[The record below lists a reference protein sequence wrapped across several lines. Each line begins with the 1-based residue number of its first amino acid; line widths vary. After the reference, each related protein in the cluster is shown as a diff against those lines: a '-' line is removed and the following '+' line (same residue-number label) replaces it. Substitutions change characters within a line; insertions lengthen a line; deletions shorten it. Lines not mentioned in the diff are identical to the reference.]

1 MDTII
6 TYDEVTKLLAEAP
19 NCNPRPNFEN
29 IRTLKRFLI
38 KKLRTLL
45 CPQSAIMGW
54 SGMVMDPVLYSLVEP
69 TPFMLPADPGNTAS
83 YPHHRNLPR
92 TEQANIDAT
101 FERQKNYFLSYIN
114 IYRAIFNVLDTK
126 IDDAFKVGTT
136 PGQTWTSAMSITD
149 ILTQLT
155 NTYGK
160 PNASILFVNN
170 ATFSQ
175 QYDPRD
181 PPEML
186 FKRLEE
192 CQEVAILGDQP
203 YTAVQLLNTATHL
216 LETCGHY
223 TLEFQQWD
231 AKPPAEKTYANL
243 KTFIQEAYTGRLNR
257 GGNTTSAQA
266 GFTTINYVEDDD
278 DTVATL
284 TEHVASLAATS
295 QHNTETANSNVQQI
309 NAALQHLQQQ
319 QQQLRAPITRMG
331 TFGSASRMQC
341 RARV

>member
-1 MDTII
+1 
-6 TYDEVTKLLAEAP
+6 
-19 NCNPRPNFEN
+19 
-29 IRTLKRFLI
+29 
-38 KKLRTLL
+38 
-45 CPQSAIMGW
+45 MGW
-54 SGMVMDPVLYSLVEP
+54 SGMVMDPVFYSLVEP

-160 PNASILFVNN
+160 PNASILFINN

-231 AKPPAEKTYANL
+231 AKPAAEKTYANL
-243 KTFIQEAYTGRLNR
+243 KTFIQGAYTRRLNR
-257 GGNTTSAQA
+257 GGNTTAAQA
-266 GFTTINYVEDDD
+266 GFTTINEVDDDD

-295 QHNTETANSNVQQI
+295 QQNTETANSNVQQI

-319 QQQLRAPITRMG
+319 QQQLLQQMAMMSFATTIQPT
-331 TFGSASRMQC
+331 
-341 RARV
+341 